1 MQGAGMTGF
10 DSWVL
15 TVANRYI
22 GKPLGFYFTDS
33 WMITVPVIII
43 VGLTIGWIYMRPRRS
58 KY

>member
-1 MQGAGMTGF
+1 MTGF

-22 GKPLGFYFTDS
+22 GKPLGFYFSDS
-33 WMITVPVIII
+33 MEVTVPLIII
-43 VGLTIGWIYMRPRRS
+43 IGLILGWIYMRPRRS